1 MTIRNIE
8 DLKHILPKQGRVIGL
23 DLGSKTI
30 GVAISDLGR
39 LIASPYKT
47 ITRKKFRKDCE
58 NIASIIEHQQ
68 IAGVI
73 LGYPINMDDTD
84 SKLSLKV
91 SKFKI
96 ACEQLFDIDVELE
109 DERLTTWEAKKIMSD
124 KNNLT
129 DKKTT
134 SHALAAK
141 IILDTWLNKK

>member
-1 MTIRNIE
+1 MNYLGIDYGEVNYGFAIGNSITKNSTTYFSEKIASEKEALKFIE
-8 DLKHILPKQGRVIGL
+8 NLIKEWDLKG
-23 DLGSKTI
+23 
-30 GVAISDLGR
+30 
-39 LIASPYKT
+39 
-47 ITRKKFRKDCE
+47 F
-58 NIASIIEHQQ
+58 
-68 IAGVI
+68 I
-73 LGYPINMDDTD
+73 LGYPLNMDDTD

-109 DERLTTWEAKKIMSD
+109 DERLTTWEAKEIMSD

-141 IILDTWLNKK
+141 IILDTWLNK

>member
-1 MTIRNIE
+1 MNYLGIDYGEVNYGFAIGNSITKNSTTYFSEKIASEKEALKFIE
-8 DLKHILPKQGRVIGL
+8 NLIKEWDLKGI
-23 DLGSKTI
+23 
-30 GVAISDLGR
+30 
-39 LIASPYKT
+39 
-47 ITRKKFRKDCE
+47 
-58 NIASIIEHQQ
+58 
-68 IAGVI
+68 I
-73 LGYPINMDDTD
+73 LGYPLNMDDTD

-96 ACEQLFDIDVELE
+96 TCERLFDINVELE

>member
-1 MTIRNIE
+1 MNYLGIDYGEVNYGFAIGNSITKSSTTYFSEKIASEKEALKFIDNLIKE
-8 DLKHILPKQGRVIGL
+8 WDLKGI
-23 DLGSKTI
+23 
-30 GVAISDLGR
+30 
-39 LIASPYKT
+39 
-47 ITRKKFRKDCE
+47 
-58 NIASIIEHQQ
+58 
-68 IAGVI
+68 I
-73 LGYPINMDDTD
+73 LGYPLNMDDTD

-109 DERLTTWEAKKIMSD
+109 DERLTTWEAKEIMSD

>member
-1 MTIRNIE
+1 
-8 DLKHILPKQGRVIGL
+8 
-23 DLGSKTI
+23 
-30 GVAISDLGR
+30 
-39 LIASPYKT
+39 
-47 ITRKKFRKDCE
+47 
-58 NIASIIEHQQ
+58 
-68 IAGVI
+68 
-73 LGYPINMDDTD
+73 MDDTD

-109 DERLTTWEAKKIMSD
+109 DERLTTWEAKQIMSD

-141 IILDTWLNKK
+141 IILDTWLNRK

>member
-1 MTIRNIE
+1 MNYLGIDYGEVNYGFAIGNSITKNSTTYFSEKIASEKEALKFIE
-8 DLKHILPKQGRVIGL
+8 NLIKEWDLKGI
-23 DLGSKTI
+23 
-30 GVAISDLGR
+30 
-39 LIASPYKT
+39 
-47 ITRKKFRKDCE
+47 
-58 NIASIIEHQQ
+58 
-68 IAGVI
+68 I
-73 LGYPINMDDTD
+73 LGYPLNMDDTD

-96 ACEQLFDIDVELE
+96 ACEQHFDIDIELE

>member
-1 MTIRNIE
+1 MNYLGIDYGEVNYGFAIGNSITKNSTTYFSEKIASEKEALKFIDNLIKE
-8 DLKHILPKQGRVIGL
+8 WDLKGI
-23 DLGSKTI
+23 
-30 GVAISDLGR
+30 
-39 LIASPYKT
+39 
-47 ITRKKFRKDCE
+47 
-58 NIASIIEHQQ
+58 
-68 IAGVI
+68 I
-73 LGYPINMDDTD
+73 LGYPLNMDNTD

-109 DERLTTWEAKKIMSD
+109 DERLTTWEAKEIMSD

-141 IILDTWLNKK
+141 IILDTWLNK

>member
-1 MTIRNIE
+1 MNYLGIDYGEVNYGFAIGNSITKNSTTYFSEKIASEKEALKFIE
-8 DLKHILPKQGRVIGL
+8 NLIKEWDLKGI
-23 DLGSKTI
+23 
-30 GVAISDLGR
+30 
-39 LIASPYKT
+39 
-47 ITRKKFRKDCE
+47 
-58 NIASIIEHQQ
+58 
-68 IAGVI
+68 I
-73 LGYPINMDDTD
+73 LGYPLNMDDTD
-84 SKLSLKV
+84 SKVSLKV

-109 DERLTTWEAKKIMSD
+109 DERLTTWEAKEIMSD

>member
-1 MTIRNIE
+1 MNYLGIDYGEVNYGFAIGNSITKNSTTYFSEKISSEKEALKFIE
-8 DLKHILPKQGRVIGL
+8 NLIKEWDLKGI
-23 DLGSKTI
+23 
-30 GVAISDLGR
+30 
-39 LIASPYKT
+39 
-47 ITRKKFRKDCE
+47 
-58 NIASIIEHQQ
+58 
-68 IAGVI
+68 I
-73 LGYPINMDDTD
+73 LGYPLNMDDTD

>member
-1 MTIRNIE
+1 MNYLGIDYGEVNYGFAIGNSITKNSTTYFSEKIASEKEALQFIE
-8 DLKHILPKQGRVIGL
+8 NLIKEWDLKGI
-23 DLGSKTI
+23 
-30 GVAISDLGR
+30 
-39 LIASPYKT
+39 
-47 ITRKKFRKDCE
+47 
-58 NIASIIEHQQ
+58 
-68 IAGVI
+68 I
-73 LGYPINMDDTD
+73 LGYPLNMDDTD

-109 DERLTTWEAKKIMSD
+109 DERLTTWEAKEIMSD

>member
-1 MTIRNIE
+1 MDKNSTTYFSEKIASEKEALKFIE
-8 DLKHILPKQGRVIGL
+8 NLIKEWDLKGI
-23 DLGSKTI
+23 
-30 GVAISDLGR
+30 
-39 LIASPYKT
+39 
-47 ITRKKFRKDCE
+47 
-58 NIASIIEHQQ
+58 
-68 IAGVI
+68 I
-73 LGYPINMDDTD
+73 LGYPLNMDDTD

>member
-1 MTIRNIE
+1 MNYLGIDYGEVNYGFAIGNSITKNSTTYFSEKISSEKEALKFIE
-8 DLKHILPKQGRVIGL
+8 NLIKEWDLKGI
-23 DLGSKTI
+23 
-30 GVAISDLGR
+30 
-39 LIASPYKT
+39 
-47 ITRKKFRKDCE
+47 
-58 NIASIIEHQQ
+58 
-68 IAGVI
+68 I
-73 LGYPINMDDTD
+73 LGYPLNMDDTD

-109 DERLTTWEAKKIMSD
+109 DERLTTWEAKEIMSD

>member
-1 MTIRNIE
+1 MNYLGIDYGEVNYGFAIGNSITKNSTTYFSEKIASEKEALKFIE
-8 DLKHILPKQGRVIGL
+8 NLIKEWDLK
-23 DLGSKTI
+23 
-30 GVAISDLGR
+30 AI
-39 LIASPYKT
+39 
-47 ITRKKFRKDCE
+47 
-58 NIASIIEHQQ
+58 
-68 IAGVI
+68 I
-73 LGYPINMDDTD
+73 LGYPLNMDDTD

-96 ACEQLFDIDVELE
+96 ACEQQFDIDVELE
-109 DERLTTWEAKKIMSD
+109 DERLTTWEAKEIMSD

>member
-1 MTIRNIE
+1 MNYLGIDYGEVNYGFAIGNSISKNSTTYFSEKIASEKEALKFIENLIRE
-8 DLKHILPKQGRVIGL
+8 WDLKGI
-23 DLGSKTI
+23 
-30 GVAISDLGR
+30 
-39 LIASPYKT
+39 
-47 ITRKKFRKDCE
+47 
-58 NIASIIEHQQ
+58 
-68 IAGVI
+68 I
-73 LGYPINMDDTD
+73 LGYPLNMDDTD

-109 DERLTTWEAKKIMSD
+109 DERLTTWEAKEIMSD

>member
-1 MTIRNIE
+1 MNSFGIDYGEVKYGFSIGNSITKNSTTYFSEKIASEKEALKFIE
-8 DLKHILPKQGRVIGL
+8 NLIKEWDLK
-23 DLGSKTI
+23 
-30 GVAISDLGR
+30 AI
-39 LIASPYKT
+39 
-47 ITRKKFRKDCE
+47 
-58 NIASIIEHQQ
+58 
-68 IAGVI
+68 I
-73 LGYPINMDDTD
+73 LGYPLNMDDTD

-109 DERLTTWEAKKIMSD
+109 DERLTTWEAKEIMSD

>member
-1 MTIRNIE
+1 MNYLGIDYGEVNYGFAIGNSITKNSTTYFSEKIASEKEALKFIE
-8 DLKHILPKQGRVIGL
+8 NLIKEWDLKGI
-23 DLGSKTI
+23 
-30 GVAISDLGR
+30 
-39 LIASPYKT
+39 
-47 ITRKKFRKDCE
+47 
-58 NIASIIEHQQ
+58 
-68 IAGVI
+68 I
-73 LGYPINMDDTD
+73 LGYPLNMDDTD

-96 ACEQLFDIDVELE
+96 ACEQLFDINVELE
-109 DERLTTWEAKKIMSD
+109 DERLITWEAKKIMSD

>member
-1 MTIRNIE
+1 MNYLGIDYGEVNYGFAIGNSITKNSTTYFSEKIASEKEALKFIE
-8 DLKHILPKQGRVIGL
+8 NLIKEWDLKGI
-23 DLGSKTI
+23 
-30 GVAISDLGR
+30 
-39 LIASPYKT
+39 
-47 ITRKKFRKDCE
+47 
-58 NIASIIEHQQ
+58 
-68 IAGVI
+68 I
-73 LGYPINMDDTD
+73 LGYPLNMDDTD

-91 SKFKI
+91 SKFKL

-109 DERLTTWEAKKIMSD
+109 DERLTTWEAKEIMSD

>member
-1 MTIRNIE
+1 MNYLGIDYGEVNY
-8 DLKHILPKQGRVIGL
+8 GFAIGN
-23 DLGSKTI
+23 S
-30 GVAISDLGR
+30 
-39 LIASPYKT
+39 
-47 ITRKKFRKDCE
+47 ITKNSTTYFSEK
-58 NIASIIEHQQ
+58 
-68 IAGVI
+68 I
-73 LGYPINMDDTD
+73 LGYPLNMDDTD

-91 SKFKI
+91 SKFKK

-124 KNNLT
+124 KNNLN

>member
-1 MTIRNIE
+1 MNYLGIDYGEVNYGFAIGNSITKNSTTYFSEKIASEKEALKFIE
-8 DLKHILPKQGRVIGL
+8 NLIKEWDLKGI
-23 DLGSKTI
+23 
-30 GVAISDLGR
+30 
-39 LIASPYKT
+39 
-47 ITRKKFRKDCE
+47 
-58 NIASIIEHQQ
+58 
-68 IAGVI
+68 I
-73 LGYPINMDDTD
+73 LGYPLNMDDTD
-84 SKLSLKV
+84 SKISLKV

>member
-1 MTIRNIE
+1 MNYLGIDYGEVNYGFAIGNSITKNSTTYLSEKIASEKEALKFIE
-8 DLKHILPKQGRVIGL
+8 NLIKEWDLKGI
-23 DLGSKTI
+23 
-30 GVAISDLGR
+30 
-39 LIASPYKT
+39 
-47 ITRKKFRKDCE
+47 
-58 NIASIIEHQQ
+58 
-68 IAGVI
+68 I
-73 LGYPINMDDTD
+73 LGYPLNMDDTD

-109 DERLTTWEAKKIMSD
+109 DERLTTWEAKEIMSNE
-124 KNNLT
+124 NNLT

>member
-1 MTIRNIE
+1 MNYLGIDYGEVNYGFAIGNSITKNSTTYFSEKIASEKEALKFIE
-8 DLKHILPKQGRVIGL
+8 NLIKEWDLKGI
-23 DLGSKTI
+23 
-30 GVAISDLGR
+30 
-39 LIASPYKT
+39 
-47 ITRKKFRKDCE
+47 
-58 NIASIIEHQQ
+58 
-68 IAGVI
+68 I

-129 DKKTT
+129 EKKTT

>member
-1 MTIRNIE
+1 MNYLGIDYGEVNYGFAIGNSITKNSTTYFSEKIASEKEALKFIE
-8 DLKHILPKQGRVIGL
+8 NLIKEWDLK
-23 DLGSKTI
+23 
-30 GVAISDLGR
+30 AI
-39 LIASPYKT
+39 
-47 ITRKKFRKDCE
+47 
-58 NIASIIEHQQ
+58 
-68 IAGVI
+68 I
-73 LGYPINMDDTD
+73 LGYPLNMDDTD

-109 DERLTTWEAKKIMSD
+109 DERLTTWEAKEIMSD

>member
-1 MTIRNIE
+1 MNYLGIDYGEVNYGFAIGNSITYFSEKIASEKEALKFIE
-8 DLKHILPKQGRVIGL
+8 NLIKEWDLKGI
-23 DLGSKTI
+23 
-30 GVAISDLGR
+30 
-39 LIASPYKT
+39 
-47 ITRKKFRKDCE
+47 
-58 NIASIIEHQQ
+58 
-68 IAGVI
+68 I
-73 LGYPINMDDTD
+73 LGYPLNMDDTD

-124 KNNLT
+124 KNNPT

>member
-1 MTIRNIE
+1 MNYLGIDYGEFNYGFAIGNSITKNSTTYFSEKIE
-8 DLKHILPKQGRVIGL
+8 SEKEALKFIDNLIKEWDLKGI
-23 DLGSKTI
+23 
-30 GVAISDLGR
+30 
-39 LIASPYKT
+39 
-47 ITRKKFRKDCE
+47 
-58 NIASIIEHQQ
+58 
-68 IAGVI
+68 I
-73 LGYPINMDDTD
+73 LGYPLNMDDTD

-109 DERLTTWEAKKIMSD
+109 DERLTTWEAKEIMSD

>member
-1 MTIRNIE
+1 MNYLGIDYGEVNYGFAIGNSITKNSTTYFSEKIASEKEALKFIE
-8 DLKHILPKQGRVIGL
+8 NLIKEWDLKGI
-23 DLGSKTI
+23 
-30 GVAISDLGR
+30 
-39 LIASPYKT
+39 
-47 ITRKKFRKDCE
+47 
-58 NIASIIEHQQ
+58 
-68 IAGVI
+68 I
-73 LGYPINMDDTD
+73 LGYPLNMDDTD

-91 SKFKI
+91 SKFKM

>member
-1 MTIRNIE
+1 MNYLGIDYGEVNYGFAIGNSITKNSTTYFSEKIASEKEALKFIE
-8 DLKHILPKQGRVIGL
+8 NLIKEWDLKGI
-23 DLGSKTI
+23 
-30 GVAISDLGR
+30 
-39 LIASPYKT
+39 
-47 ITRKKFRKDCE
+47 
-58 NIASIIEHQQ
+58 
-68 IAGVI
+68 I
-73 LGYPINMDDTD
+73 LGYPLNMDDTD

-96 ACEQLFDIDVELE
+96 ACEQLFDINVELE
-109 DERLTTWEAKKIMSD
+109 DERLSTWEAKKIMSD

>member
-1 MTIRNIE
+1 MNYLGIDYGEVNYGFAIGNSITKNSTTYFSEKIASEQEALKFIE
-8 DLKHILPKQGRVIGL
+8 SLIKEWDLKGI
-23 DLGSKTI
+23 
-30 GVAISDLGR
+30 
-39 LIASPYKT
+39 
-47 ITRKKFRKDCE
+47 
-58 NIASIIEHQQ
+58 
-68 IAGVI
+68 I
-73 LGYPINMDDTD
+73 LGYPLNMDDTD

-109 DERLTTWEAKKIMSD
+109 DERLTTWEAKEIMSD
-124 KNNLT
+124 ENNLT

>member
-1 MTIRNIE
+1 MNYVGIDYGEVNYGFAIGNSITKNSTTYFSEKIASEQEALKFIE
-8 DLKHILPKQGRVIGL
+8 NLIKEWDLKGI
-23 DLGSKTI
+23 
-30 GVAISDLGR
+30 
-39 LIASPYKT
+39 
-47 ITRKKFRKDCE
+47 
-58 NIASIIEHQQ
+58 
-68 IAGVI
+68 I
-73 LGYPINMDDTD
+73 LGYPLNMDDTD

>member
-1 MTIRNIE
+1 MNYLGIDYGEVNYGFAIGNSITKNSTTYFSEKIASEQEALKFIE
-8 DLKHILPKQGRVIGL
+8 NLIKEWDLKGI
-23 DLGSKTI
+23 
-30 GVAISDLGR
+30 
-39 LIASPYKT
+39 
-47 ITRKKFRKDCE
+47 
-58 NIASIIEHQQ
+58 
-68 IAGVI
+68 I
-73 LGYPINMDDTD
+73 LGYPLNMDDTD

-109 DERLTTWEAKKIMSD
+109 DERLTTWEAKEIMSD

>member
-1 MTIRNIE
+1 MNYLGIDYGEVNYGFAIGNSITKNSTTYFSEKIASEKEALKFIE
-8 DLKHILPKQGRVIGL
+8 NLIKEWDLKGI
-23 DLGSKTI
+23 
-30 GVAISDLGR
+30 
-39 LIASPYKT
+39 
-47 ITRKKFRKDCE
+47 
-58 NIASIIEHQQ
+58 
-68 IAGVI
+68 I
-73 LGYPINMDDTD
+73 LGYPLNMDDTD

-91 SKFKI
+91 SKFKK

>member
-1 MTIRNIE
+1 MNYLGIDYGEVNYGFAIGNSITKNSTTYFSEKIASEKEALKFIE
-8 DLKHILPKQGRVIGL
+8 NLIKEWDLKGI
-23 DLGSKTI
+23 
-30 GVAISDLGR
+30 
-39 LIASPYKT
+39 
-47 ITRKKFRKDCE
+47 
-58 NIASIIEHQQ
+58 
-68 IAGVI
+68 I
-73 LGYPINMDDTD
+73 LGDPLNMDDTD

-109 DERLTTWEAKKIMSD
+109 DERLTTWEAKEIMSD

>member
-1 MTIRNIE
+1 MNYLGIDYGEVNYGFAIGNSITKNSTTYFSEKIASEKEALKFINNLIKE
-8 DLKHILPKQGRVIGL
+8 WDLKGI
-23 DLGSKTI
+23 
-30 GVAISDLGR
+30 
-39 LIASPYKT
+39 
-47 ITRKKFRKDCE
+47 
-58 NIASIIEHQQ
+58 
-68 IAGVI
+68 I
-73 LGYPINMDDTD
+73 LGYPLNMDDTD

-109 DERLTTWEAKKIMSD
+109 DERLTTWEAKEIMSD

>member
-1 MTIRNIE
+1 MNYLGIDYGEVNYGFAIGNSISKNSTTYFSEKIASEKEALKFIDNLIKE
-8 DLKHILPKQGRVIGL
+8 WDLKGI
-23 DLGSKTI
+23 
-30 GVAISDLGR
+30 
-39 LIASPYKT
+39 
-47 ITRKKFRKDCE
+47 
-58 NIASIIEHQQ
+58 
-68 IAGVI
+68 I

-109 DERLTTWEAKKIMSD
+109 DERLTTWEAKQIMSD

-141 IILDTWLNKK
+141 IILDSWLNRK

>member
-1 MTIRNIE
+1 MNYLGIDYGEVNYGFAIGNSITKNSTTYFSEKIASEKEALKFIE
-8 DLKHILPKQGRVIGL
+8 NLIKEWDLKGI
-23 DLGSKTI
+23 
-30 GVAISDLGR
+30 
-39 LIASPYKT
+39 
-47 ITRKKFRKDCE
+47 
-58 NIASIIEHQQ
+58 
-68 IAGVI
+68 I
-73 LGYPINMDDTD
+73 LGYPLNMDDTD

-96 ACEQLFDIDVELE
+96 ACEQLFDINVELE

>member
-1 MTIRNIE
+1 MNYLGIDYGEVNYGFAIGNSITKNSTTYFSEKIASEKEALKFIE
-8 DLKHILPKQGRVIGL
+8 NLIKEWDLKGI
-23 DLGSKTI
+23 
-30 GVAISDLGR
+30 
-39 LIASPYKT
+39 
-47 ITRKKFRKDCE
+47 
-58 NIASIIEHQQ
+58 
-68 IAGVI
+68 I
-73 LGYPINMDDTD
+73 LGYPLNMDDTD

-96 ACEQLFDIDVELE
+96 ACEQMFDIDVELE
-109 DERLTTWEAKKIMSD
+109 DERLTTWEAKEIMSD

>member
-1 MTIRNIE
+1 MNYLGIDYGEVNYGFAIGNSITKNSTTYFSEKIASEKEALKFIE
-8 DLKHILPKQGRVIGL
+8 NLIKEWDLKGI
-23 DLGSKTI
+23 
-30 GVAISDLGR
+30 
-39 LIASPYKT
+39 
-47 ITRKKFRKDCE
+47 
-58 NIASIIEHQQ
+58 
-68 IAGVI
+68 I
-73 LGYPINMDDTD
+73 LGYPLNMDDTD

-124 KNNLT
+124 KSNPT

>member
-1 MTIRNIE
+1 MNYLGIDYGEVNYGFAIGNSITKNSTTYFSEKIASEKEALKFIDNLIKE
-8 DLKHILPKQGRVIGL
+8 WDLKGI
-23 DLGSKTI
+23 
-30 GVAISDLGR
+30 
-39 LIASPYKT
+39 
-47 ITRKKFRKDCE
+47 
-58 NIASIIEHQQ
+58 
-68 IAGVI
+68 I
-73 LGYPINMDDTD
+73 LGYPLNMDDTD

-109 DERLTTWEAKKIMSD
+109 DERLTTWEAKEIMSD
-124 KNNLT
+124 ENNLT